1 MTVLCIVQ
9 ARTGSER
16 LPEKVIK
23 PILNEPM
30 IIYTLKR
37 LRKSKYIDELVL
49 ATTIEKRDDSLVDIV
64 KNKGYKVFRGEEDN
78 VLKRFVDTYEKHGGD
93 IIIRVTGDCP
103 LIDPFIVDN
112 VVTYFMANNY
122 DYVRLDVPETFIRGF
137 DVEVFSS
144 KTLLK
149 VWGEVYSLDNSHRY
163 KEHVT
168 LYIYENPDKFNIGF
182 VKGNEFYNKDYRLSV
197 DTIEDFKLVETIF
210 NHFQD
215 EYIEAKEVVKFLDEN
230 PSIASI
236 NKNIKQKKV

>member
-1 MTVLCIVQ
+1 MKVLCIVQ
-9 ARTGSER
+9 ARMGSER
-16 LPEKVIK
+16 LPKKVIK
-23 PILNEPM
+23 PILNQPM
-30 IIYTLKR
+30 IIYTLNR
-37 LRKSKYIDELVL
+37 LKKSKYIDEIVL
-49 ATTIEKRDDSLVDIV
+49 ATSQENKEEQLVDIV
-64 KNKGYKVFRGEEDN
+64 SKNGYKVFRGDENN
-78 VLKRFVDTYEKHGGD
+78 VLKRFVDTYKKYGGD

-112 VVTYFMANNY
+112 VITYFMANNY

-149 VWGEVYSLDNSHRY
+149 VWKEVSSLDNSHRY

-215 EYIEAKEVVKFLDEN
+215 EYIAAKEVVKFLDEN
-230 PSIASI
+230 PNIASI
-236 NKNIKQKKV
+236 NEDIQQKEV